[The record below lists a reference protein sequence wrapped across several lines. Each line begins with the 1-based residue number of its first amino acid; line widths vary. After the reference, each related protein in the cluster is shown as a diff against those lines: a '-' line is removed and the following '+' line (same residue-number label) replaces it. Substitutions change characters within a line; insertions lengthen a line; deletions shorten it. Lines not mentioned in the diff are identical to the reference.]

1 MRKLSILLMSV
12 LIFVACDNNSYKITG
27 EVKNQN
33 LDGKKVYLLK
43 PTGENNVY
51 EKTDSVIIE
60 NNSFTFEGVVDSL
73 ISVQAVLVEGEEYN
87 AIHKPVAYNRMLVVE
102 PGNFKF
108 VLDTAVCTVSA
119 EGKNGGWNT
128 RFNTVKEKYKTFF
141 DEANKI
147 ADLEVENQ
155 NNGTLTDSLRVELDN
170 ARDKLY
176 EDFETFMFDFIKTNI
191 ANPLGEYL
199 FFNQNFSYEQYEE
212 ILAQANESFKS
223 TEKVKSIIEAIDR
236 YNKVKVGEKYID
248 FTMKDT
254 KDKEISLSQFVG
266 KGNVVLV
273 DFWASW
279 CGPCMRELPNLVA
292 TYNKY
297 KAKGLEIVGV
307 SLDNDKEKWINTI
320 KDSNMTW
327 AQMSELKGWETA
339 VVETYAFRYI
349 PYTVLIDADGTII
362 ARDITGEDLNKKLS
376 EIFGE

>member
-1 MRKLSILLMSV
+1 MSV
-12 LIFVACDNNSYKITG
+12 LIFAACDNNSYKITG
-27 EVKNQN
+27 EVQNQN
-33 LDGKKVYLLK
+33 LDGKKVYLLATTDK
-43 PTGENNVY
+43 YNVY
-51 EKTDSVIIE
+51 EKTDSAIIE

-73 ISVQAVLVEGEEYN
+73 ISVQALLVEGEEYN
-87 AIHKPVAYNRMLVVE
+87 VIHKPVAYNRMLVLE
-102 PGNFKF
+102 PGTFKF
-108 VLDTAVCTVSA
+108 VLDTVCSISA
-119 EGKNGGWNT
+119 EGKNDGWNSK
-128 RFNTVKEKYKTFF
+128 FNTVKEKYKTFF

-147 ADLEVENQ
+147 ADLEVKNQ
-155 NNGTLTDSLRVELDN
+155 NNGTLTDSLRKEFNN
-170 ARDKLY
+170 ARGKLY
-176 EDFETFMFDFIKTNI
+176 EDYDMFIFDFIKTNI
-191 ANPLGEYL
+191 TNSLGQYL

-212 ILAQANESFKS
+212 ILNLADESFKS
-223 TEKVKSIIEAIDR
+223 KERVKSIIEAIDR
-236 YNKVKVGEKYID
+236 YNKVKVGQKFVD

-254 KDKEISLSQFVG
+254 KDKDISLSEFVG

-320 KDSNMTW
+320 KSSNMTW
-327 AQMSELKGWETA
+327 TQMSELNGWETSA
-339 VVETYAFRYI
+339 VETYAFRYI

-362 ARDITGEDLNKKLS
+362 ARDIVGEDLNKKLA